1 MPAVRS
7 VGFAGD
13 TAQACHAAGQA
24 DHTILRPGRNIWRIE
39 RAERAAV
46 LIDGAAF
53 FAAVRAAFLKATRSI
68 LIVGWDIDSRTRLVG
83 DNGRPADG
91 YPSDFAAFL
100 GELVRRRPGLHI
112 DLLLWDYSLLYAG
125 ERELLPRLSLDWTMP
140 QHIRLCL
147 DDTVP
152 FGSSQHQK
160 IIVVDDTLA
169 FSGGLDLTVR
179 RWDTSEHKAT
189 NQARVDPAG
198 RPYRPFHDVQMMVDG
213 AAARALAEL
222 ARQRWCRAYGGEP
235 ALEAGADVWPEEV
248 MPDFSAVDVAIAR
261 TQPHYDGLEGVREVE
276 ALFVDSIGA
285 ARRSIYIENQ
295 FLSSPLIAQRLVR
308 QLRRHPELE
317 VVIVAPRTHDS
328 WVERRTM
335 RNGRIRFW
343 LKVCAAGGDRVRLVY
358 PAVEHAGKATDT
370 MIHSKVMAI
379 DDRFLRV
386 GSANL
391 NNRSMGADTECDLAI
406 EARSAS
412 ERAAVLEIRNRLLG
426 EHCGASATEVAEALE
441 RHGSLVRVADTLS
454 ANGHSLRPIE
464 DGKPDVSRI
473 SRLVEQLA
481 DPMRP
486 VPLKRLARRMVR
498 PGRTALIVA
507 GLVLAVLGIT
517 LVWRFTGLADI
528 ATPERIGRLLAAA
541 RGEPWAPALAVAA
554 FLMAGAVAFP
564 INILVLATAA
574 AFGPWLGALYSAIG
588 SLASALIMYF
598 VGAHFGQARL
608 MRLLGQ
614 RALRALEAVRRRGV
628 LAVVTFR
635 VIPVAPFTVVNLAAG
650 ASAIRFADFVLGSLI
665 GMVPGLTLLS
675 IMGDRI
681 VAIASDPTI
690 EEIAILALA
699 IVGYVALAFG
709 AQALLSRRG
718 GHRR

>member
-1 MPAVRS
+1 M
-7 VGFAGD
+7 
-13 TAQACHAAGQA
+13 
-24 DHTILRPGRNIWRIE
+24 
-39 RAERAAV
+39 
-46 LIDGAAF
+46 
-53 FAAVRAAFLKATRSI
+53 
-68 LIVGWDIDSRTRLVG
+68 
-83 DNGRPADG
+83 
-91 YPSDFAAFL
+91 
-100 GELVRRRPGLHI
+100 
-112 DLLLWDYSLLYAG
+112 
-125 ERELLPRLSLDWTMP
+125 
-140 QHIRLCL
+140 
-147 DDTVP
+147 
-152 FGSSQHQK
+152 
-160 IIVVDDTLA
+160 
-169 FSGGLDLTVR
+169 
-179 RWDTSEHKAT
+179 
-189 NQARVDPAG
+189 G

-235 ALEAGADVWPEEV
+235 ALEDGADAWPDDV
-248 MPDFSAVDVAIAR
+248 TPDFKEVDVAIAR
-261 TQPHYDGLEGVREVE
+261 TQPHYDGLEGAREVE
-276 ALFVDSIGA
+276 GLFIDSIGA

-295 FLSSPLIAQRLVR
+295 FLSSSVIAQRLVR

-343 LKVCAAGGDRVRLVY
+343 HKVCTAGGDRVRLVY

-370 MIHSKVMAI
+370 MIHSKVMVI
-379 DDRFLRV
+379 DDRLLRV

-406 EARSAS
+406 EARTGR
-412 ERAAVLEIRNRLLG
+412 ERAAILEIRNRLLG
-426 EHCGASATEVAEALE
+426 EHCGASAADVAQALE
-441 RHGSLVRVADTLS
+441 RHGSLVRVADTLG

-464 DGKPDVSRI
+464 DGKLDVSRL

-481 DPMRP
+481 DPIRP
-486 VPLKRLARRMVR
+486 VPLRRLARRMVR

-507 GLVLAVLGIT
+507 GLALAVLGIT
-517 LVWRFTGLADI
+517 LAWRFTGLADI
-528 ATPERIGRLLAAA
+528 ATP
-541 RGEPWAPALAVAA
+541 A
-554 FLMAGAVAFP
+554 FLVAGAIAFP

-608 MRLLGQ
+608 MRLLGH
-614 RALRALEAVRRRGV
+614 RARRALEAVRRRGV

-635 VIPVAPFTVVNLAAG
+635 IVPVAPFTIVNLAAG
-650 ASAIRFADFVLGSLI
+650 ASAIAFGDFVVGSLI
-665 GMVPGLTLLS
+665 GMAPGLALVS
-675 IMGDRI
+675 FMGDRI
-681 VAIASDPTI
+681 VAIVSDPTA

-699 IVGYVALAFG
+699 IVGYIGLALG